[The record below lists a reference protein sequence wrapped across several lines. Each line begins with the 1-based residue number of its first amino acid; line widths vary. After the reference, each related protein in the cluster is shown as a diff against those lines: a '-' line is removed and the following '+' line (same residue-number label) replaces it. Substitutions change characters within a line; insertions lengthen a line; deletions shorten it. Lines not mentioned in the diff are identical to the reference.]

1 MAVIPS
7 GWQYPEV
14 CEARI
19 LFDNHSYQTPGYIKS
34 KQVLKYPISID
45 ETIVGSIEVVYTK
58 PVPASSEGIFLD
70 KERKLIQTIA
80 ERIGQT
86 LFHRRL
92 KQVLQEWNR
101 PRLDFPENHLE
112 HEWMVI
118 LDLLRRTDPN
128 MLLYVSRKMINHLY
142 RNGITEAGSLLNDFS
157 PGWQDTFSRGEVNY
171 PSARVPLGNINT
183 ISEKTFQIAAR
194 HLSDQEISL
203 LLKRWIQEQKPM
215 I

>member
-1 MAVIPS
+1 MRDSDFLDEHSIHILKERAKELNCLYQVDEILSNQRLSLAEMFEAIVAVVPS

-34 KQVLKYPISID
+34 KQVLKCPISID
-45 ETIVGSIEVVYTK
+45 ETIVGSIEVVYTR

-118 LDLLRRTDPN
+118 LDLC
-128 MLLYVSRKMINHLY
+128 
-142 RNGITEAGSLLNDFS
+142 
-157 PGWQDTFSRGEVNY
+157 
-171 PSARVPLGNINT
+171 
-183 ISEKTFQIAAR
+183 AAPIPIC
-194 HLSDQEISL
+194 SC
-203 LLKRWIQEQKPM
+203 M
-215 I
+215 